1 MAETLRDFEMEQ
13 MFGKKDKPKRPI
25 NNANPECKCV
35 HIDQRTRTSGTPYVK
50 GWCNTC
56 GAWVFTEKSF
66 CICCMKR
73 VKHKVHHLHTKRV
86 MDKFVDEYGPDFTKY
101 VQLGMDMA
109 EKMFVETD
117 FKDRRYHIPIKYVV
131 EWSKNTNQKEIMEEI
146 LDRITTVRK

>member
-73 VKHKVHHLHTKRV
+73 VKHKVHHLHT
-86 MDKFVDEYGPDFTKY
+86 
-101 VQLGMDMA
+101 
-109 EKMFVETD
+109 
-117 FKDRRYHIPIKYVV
+117 
-131 EWSKNTNQKEIMEEI
+131 
-146 LDRITTVRK
+146 